1 MRQQVQRTC
10 GGADLAGGDSQ
21 VSGSSRQTAVAEQQL
36 NGADIDA
43 RFQKMNRKCVSKRIR
58 GNWLAVAGES
68 AGLLASQFR
77 RVFADVVYASG
88 QRHLL
93 FAMKRCC
100 HRCMTTTRAVGQY
113 VRRSRAE
120 WSGIVEEY
128 QQSGKSRTVF
138 SLERGISVKSLD
150 YQVLKSRRAVRTGPR
165 LLPVELVSSP
175 TSDAMLRVELANGRR
190 IAVGAGFDAELLR
203 RVVAVL
209 ER

>member
-1 MRQQVQRTC
+1 
-10 GGADLAGGDSQ
+10 
-21 VSGSSRQTAVAEQQL
+21 
-36 NGADIDA
+36 
-43 RFQKMNRKCVSKRIR
+43 
-58 GNWLAVAGES
+58 
-68 AGLLASQFR
+68 
-77 RVFADVVYASG
+77 
-88 QRHLL
+88 
-93 FAMKRCC
+93 
-100 HRCMTTTRAVGQY
+100 MTTTKAVGQY
-113 VRRSRAE
+113 VRRSPAE

-175 TSDAMLRVELANGRR
+175 CSDAMLRVELGNGRR

>member
-1 MRQQVQRTC
+1 
-10 GGADLAGGDSQ
+10 
-21 VSGSSRQTAVAEQQL
+21 
-36 NGADIDA
+36 
-43 RFQKMNRKCVSKRIR
+43 
-58 GNWLAVAGES
+58 
-68 AGLLASQFR
+68 
-77 RVFADVVYASG
+77 
-88 QRHLL
+88 
-93 FAMKRCC
+93 
-100 HRCMTTTRAVGQY
+100 MTTTRAVGQY

-150 YQVLKSRRAVRTGPR
+150 YQVLKSRRAVRTGPS

-175 TSDAMLRVELANGRR
+175 CIDAMLRVELGNGRR